1 MHLFKRHK
9 TYYFKL
15 CIPLDL
21 QSIIGLKELR
31 FSLKTKN
38 KSEANHL
45 AISYTCQYNHLFFQ
59 LRSFIYSDSEKVTLI
74 RATFKGLLK
83 DKPTQPLVTLRDLS
97 EKYSNDKVITN
108 TWADK
113 TLKAYTFVFSVF
125 SMIVNVDR
133 QARAI
138 TRDDLQ
144 HFKATL
150 VHLPV
155 MKPNYLSM
163 SIKSILAL
171 NQPPLNTSTAQ
182 KYLSYIVSFFKW
194 LELEGYVDKSVA
206 TGLGIKDD
214 ENSPSSRVPYSM
226 DDLKQLFHHSYI
238 YTTGLTKA
246 LSEAPERIY
255 MPLVAMYQGM
265 RINEIAQLYT
275 EDIRLIDGVYCID
288 INKNTTDKKLKNKS
302 SARVIPIHR
311 KLIELGF
318 IDYVKSQ
325 RQLERKRLWEHLEL
339 GLEGYATNYRKWY
352 GEFNRKY
359 VTKDPDKT
367 FHSFR
372 HLFATS
378 MKQISL
384 KGDIDHYVI
393 KYLLGHSVANDITM
407 SVYTHGYNMKQLLEV
422 LNKLDY
428 KGLELDTLRE
438 SLSSY
443 RG

>member
-9 TYYFKL
+9 TYYFKCL
-15 CIPLDL
+15 IPKDL
-21 QSIIGLKELR
+21 QSIIGLNELR

-38 KSEANHL
+38 KSEANHF
-45 AISYTCQYNHLFFQ
+45 ATSYTCQYNTLFFQ
-59 LRSFIYSDSEKVTLI
+59 LRSFIYTDNEKLILI
-74 RATFKGLLK
+74 RETLKGLLK
-83 DKPTQPLVTLRDLS
+83 DKTTQSLPTLRELS
-97 EKYSNDKVITN
+97 ERYSNDKVITN

-133 QARAI
+133 QTRAI

-150 VHLPV
+150 VRLPV
-155 MKPNYLSM
+155 MKPHYLSM

-194 LELEGYVDKSVA
+194 LEVEGYVDKSVA
-206 TGLGIKDD
+206 TGLSIKDD
-214 ENSPSSRVPYSM
+214 ESKSSSRVPYSM

-246 LSEAPERIY
+246 LSEAPERVY
-255 MPLVAMYQGM
+255 MPLIAMYQGM

-275 EDIRLIDGVYCID
+275 DDIRLIDGVYCID

-302 SARVIPIHR
+302 SARVIPVHH

-318 IDYVKSQ
+318 IDYVSNQ
-325 RQLERKRLWEHLEL
+325 RQLNHKRLWSNLEL

-352 GEFNRKY
+352 GEFNRKHI
-359 VTKDPDKT
+359 TQDLDKT

-407 SVYTHGYNMKQLLEV
+407 SVYTHGYNMKQLSEV
-422 LNKLDY
+422 LNKLEY
-428 KGLELDTLRE
+428 KGLKLSTLE
-438 SLSSY
+438 HS
-443 RG
+443 